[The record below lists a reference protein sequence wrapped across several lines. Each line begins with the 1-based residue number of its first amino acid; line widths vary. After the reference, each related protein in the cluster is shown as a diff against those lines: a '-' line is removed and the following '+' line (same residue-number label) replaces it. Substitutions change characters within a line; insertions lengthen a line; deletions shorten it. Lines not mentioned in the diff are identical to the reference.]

1 MARYEASSV
10 EFGERLKEERKKEQ
24 EKIAKEQES
33 FAKKIAGAQF
43 AVKGINTY
51 LNDRAEKFNAS
62 LADEKAFLTT
72 TQANATNFLNTHKTN
87 VLDKNITTRDYL
99 DNVNTEAF
107 QTLIEKHVDGIIVQV
122 PDSQGNIVE
131 RQAYDIPKSTFRNL
145 KNFKIAGK
153 TYADYSAYL
162 DEQVANYDGALTHA
176 KSVPSN
182 SADIETYL
190 ANYSKEQLPTN
201 IFSFVTRG
209 ARRFVK
215 GESAESLRDKIN
227 KTTAETLND
236 PRFSSFTKFTSAMNA
251 YNNNFPNKLTDTL
264 SEIAAG
270 TAKDDNGNLI
280 DVKKNKIVADVE
292 IKFTTGSETSVDP
305 ATNRKTTKTVALPIV
320 SKSYV
325 DGEIENVQ
333 GDSFEITSGEDL
345 LVIFNSQVQNSIA
358 GSLTKIGQDNWAAYV
373 RDPDNKVADNPFAAF
388 AEFLG
393 TDKNN
398 QFLKP
403 DIDSA
408 KMLETFTEKIG
419 TQVTQLLIPP
429 AQKDFKTADGKF
441 DEAAYNAEVQRQQ
454 EENTRLIEGM
464 FKTYMESINNVL
476 ESYPGT
482 LGASN

>member
-1 MARYEASSV
+1 MSRYESKSEA
-10 EFGERLKEERKKEQ
+10 FGQGILKDQRQ
-24 EKIAKEQES
+24 RADKIAKEQES

-43 AVKGINTY
+43 VAKGINSY
-51 LNDRAEKFNAS
+51 LDDRMERFKTS

-72 TQANATNFLNTHKTN
+72 QQKNAASFLSAHTKN
-87 VLDKNITTRDYL
+87 VTDKNLTTRSYL
-99 DNVNTEAF
+99 NDLNAEAF
-107 QTLIEKHVDGIIVQV
+107 QTLLEGNVDGIMVQV
-122 PDSQGNIVE
+122 PDDSGNIVE

-145 KNFKIAGK
+145 KNFKIADK
-153 TYADYSAYL
+153 EYADYEAYIDEQLENYNNALSHARSVPTKTEDIQAYL
-162 DEQVANYDGALTHA
+162 DKYAE
-176 KSVPSN
+176 
-182 SADIETYL
+182 
-190 ANYSKEQLPTN
+190 EQLPTN

-209 ARRFVK
+209 TRRFLK
-215 GESAESLRDKIN
+215 GETAESLQDKVN

-264 SEIAAG
+264 SAIAAG
-270 TAKDDNGNLI
+270 TAKDGKGNLI
-280 DVKKNKIVADVE
+280 DVKKNKIVADVD
-292 IKFTTGSETSVDP
+292 IKFTTGSETTVDP
-305 ATNRKTTKTVALPIV
+305 ATNRKITKTVALPIV

-333 GDSFEITSGEDL
+333 GDAFEITSGEDL

-358 GSLTKIGQDNWAAYV
+358 GSLTKIGQENWAAYV

-393 TDKNN
+393 TDEKNL
-398 QFLKP
+398 FLKP

-419 TQVTQLLIPP
+419 TQVTEILIPP
-429 AQKDFKTADGKF
+429 SQNDYKTEDGEF
-441 DEAAYNAEVQRQQ
+441 DEAAYNAEVKRQQ
-454 EENTRLIEGM
+454 EENKRLIEGM

-476 ESYPGT
+476 ANYPGA
-482 LGASN
+482 LGGAN

>member
-190 ANYSKEQLPTN
+190 AKYSKEQLPTN

-227 KTTAETLND
+227 KTTEETLND

-280 DVKKNKIVADVE
+280 DVKKKKIVSDVSIE
-292 IKFTTGSETSVDP
+292 FTTGSKTSVDA
-305 ATNRKTTKTVALPIV
+305 ATNRKITTTVAIPLM
-320 SKSYV
+320 KKTYV
-325 DGEIENVQ
+325 DGEVETNQ
-333 GDSFEITSGEDL
+333 GDSFEVTTGEDL
-345 LVIFNSQVQNSIA
+345 LVIYNSAVQNTMNS
-358 GSLTKIGQDNWAAYV
+358 SLTKTGQEAWFSWV
-373 RDPDNKVADNPFAAF
+373 SDPKNKVADNPFASFAAF
-388 AEFLG
+388 LQ
-393 TDKNN
+393 TDTEN

-403 DIDSA
+403 DMDPSVMFDI
-408 KMLETFTEKIG
+408 FTKNIG
-419 TQVTQLLIPP
+419 TDVT
-429 AQKDFKTADGKF
+429 
-441 DEAAYNAEVQRQQ
+441 
-454 EENTRLIEGM
+454 
-464 FKTYMESINNVL
+464 KTYAPPSRDIYDSEEEYQKAVEDHNKNASELIGNMFDIFYNSATL
-476 ESYPGT
+476 ALQKYPT
-482 LGASN
+482 SLREAN